1 MYYLTHINVV
11 IQHRCY
17 QLNDQD
23 TVRGI
28 RILTEMKERK
38 NVLQVGLWNHGPLF
52 LQAKTPY
59 CTMSLIYQLSTCTF
73 IVNHSSPGNSEYN
86 VMLSRPVPSFIPLS
100 TSLEKI

>member
-1 MYYLTHINVV
+1 MYYITHIKFA

-23 TVRGI
+23 IACGI
-28 RILTEMKERK
+28 RILTEMKGRK
-38 NVLQVGLWNHGPLF
+38 NVLQVGKCNHGPFF
-52 LQAKTPY
+52 LQAKTLY